1 MMVMEVFDDYYC
13 LVLMNPMGPGVM
25 YVMFVVGQLC
35 SLPVGMIMMFLE
47 LLLTFYMMIGTLHEH
62 LCGIVLHLFYF

>member
-1 MMVMEVFDDYYC
+1 MKMKRKMMFLWMIAEMIWEMICVMVMVVFDDYYC

-35 SLPVGMIMMFLE
+35 
-47 LLLTFYMMIGTLHEH
+47 
-62 LCGIVLHLFYF
+62 